1 MATTNKNE
9 VWNPIRN
16 MPSAL
21 VAASVAF
28 CDGVLNVV
36 LCPEA
41 TEVGTKLPPNLKV
54 CFHTPLAH
62 AVYDDMVFSLS
73 DIHGGFVGG
82 VACIVK
88 GSDWPVKHE
97 LLEKTG
103 YKNVTHYRF
112 FTSDSIV
119 DVLAAGQVE
128 VAWSE
133 EHPLKSTNS

>member
-1 MATTNKNE
+1 MATTAENE
-9 VWNPIRN
+9 VWNPIGH

-21 VAASVAF
+21 TAASVLF
-28 CDGVLNVV
+28 RDGALDVYLNPQVV
-36 LCPEA
+36 GAEA
-41 TEVGTKLPPNLKV
+41 RPSRNLKIR
-54 CFHTPLAH
+54 FHTPLAH

-88 GSDWPVKHE
+88 GSDWPVRHE

-103 YKNVTHYRF
+103 YKNVTHYRI

-119 DVLAAGQVE
+119 DVLAAGQVD

-133 EHPLKSTNS
+133 ESPFK